1 MQAAS
6 GADISPRA
14 NGAGPARRI
23 DPCQRRRPALP
34 LGRIASSR
42 PALLET
48 SFQVL
53 DAAIQACELRIVFL
67 RDTDAARLVQGND
80 EIQQV
85 PRVEVHLVAEIASGS
100 SGLLSASGAMLAK
113 ASRIGLAM
121 SSFDIF
127 ATLRKK
133 LPRLRWANLRGGVI

>member
-1 MQAAS
+1 
-6 GADISPRA
+6 
-14 NGAGPARRI
+14 
-23 DPCQRRRPALP
+23 
-34 LGRIASSR
+34 
-42 PALLET
+42 
-48 SFQVL
+48 L
-53 DAAIQACELRIVFL
+53 DAAIQARELRIVFL

-127 ATLRKK
+127 ARLRKK
-133 LPRLRWANLRGGVI
+133 LPRLRWAKLRGGVI